1 MTPSGLYHFNVVPF
15 GLKGAPASFQRLMDN
30 VIRGLDSMS
39 AAYIDDV
46 IIFSTSWEDHLG
58 HLSRV
63 FARLREAGLTAKP
76 SKCTLGATTCTYLGH
91 VVGNGRTEPSKLQAG
106 ANFPVPQTKT
116 HMREF
121 LGLTRYYRRF
131 IPDYATLAAPL
142 TDLTRKTAPIQV
154 QWTGEC
160 DRDFSKLKQQL
171 CFCSSTEQS
180 GLYQTVRAAD

>member
-1 MTPSGLYHFNVVPF
+1 
-15 GLKGAPASFQRLMDN
+15 
-30 VIRGLDSMS
+30 MS

-91 VVGNGRTEPSKLQAG
+91 VVGNGVVRTEPSKLQAV

-116 HMREF
+116 HVRGF
-121 LGLTRYYRRF
+121 LGLTGYYRWF
-131 IPDYATLAAPL
+131 IPNYATLAAPL

-160 DRDFSKLKQQL
+160 DHAFNKLKQQL
-171 CFCSSTEQS
+171 CSAPVLSSPDRSCCRLMRLSVESGQS
-180 GLYQTVRAAD
+180 